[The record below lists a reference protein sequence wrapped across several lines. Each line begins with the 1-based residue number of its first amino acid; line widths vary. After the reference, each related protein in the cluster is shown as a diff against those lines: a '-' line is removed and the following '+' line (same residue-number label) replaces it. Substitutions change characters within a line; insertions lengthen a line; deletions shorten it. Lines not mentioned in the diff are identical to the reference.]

1 MIRRVWIAKPGG
13 GERGLGI
20 PNVIDRIVQQA
31 VHLVLSPHFEPVFH
45 ASSHGFRPGRSCQ
58 TAIAEAKGYVA
69 EGRGWVVDLDLEKF
83 FDRVNHARLLA
94 RLQQKGV
101 NDSRL
106 LQLIRRMLEAKVVM
120 PDGVVVST
128 EEGTPQ
134 GGPLSPLLSNVVLD
148 ELDWELARRGHHFVR
163 YADDCNIYVHSER
176 AGQRVMAT
184 ISRFL
189 TQRLRLSVNAA
200 KSAVARPGARH
211 FVGFRLQRTRGKEV
225 QTQLSQ
231 RSLRRIR
238 RRVVELTRRNWGG
251 SLESCITRIN
261 EYLTGWMGFFH
272 PVDRVALYD
281 LDRIDAHI
289 RRRLRAI
296 VFRQK
301 KRRRHIVHWLRR
313 RRVPA
318 AQARIDVYG
327 RHRSLWAL
335 SITTSAHKAM
345 STYWFD
351 KQGLVH
357 LARLWR
363 QWAARPPEVT
373 APTQL
378 ELTLG

>member
-1 MIRRVWIAKPGG
+1 MTMEAIADESNLERAFEMVASNRGAPGPDRQSIAEVREHLAKLLPALHTALLNGSYRPGMIRRVWIAKPGG

-45 ASSHGFRPGRSCQ
+45 TSSHGFRPGRSCQ

-120 PDGVVVST
+120 PDGVVAST

-184 ISRFL
+184 TSRFL
-189 TQRLRLSVNAA
+189 TKRLRLSVNAA

-211 FVGFRLQRTRGKEV
+211 FVGFRLQRTGRKEV

-238 RRVVELTRRNWGG
+238 RRVVELTRRSWGG

-281 LDRIDAHI
+281 LVADH
-289 RRRLRAI
+289 
-296 VFRQK
+296 QE
-301 KRRRHIVHWLRR
+301 
-313 RRVPA
+313 PA
-318 AQARIDVYG
+318 ESDLLVD
-327 RHRSLWAL
+327 LN
-335 SITTSAHKAM
+335 
-345 STYWFD
+345 
-351 KQGLVH
+351 GL
-357 LARLWR
+357 
-363 QWAARPPEVT
+363 
-373 APTQL
+373 
-378 ELTLG
+378 